1 MESLARRFDLYIQ
14 PRTWWLLGGI
24 WALFVLA
31 YPFPVFLIIARTG
44 LLVLFVAAATDLL
57 LLLFPANPVTAERQC
72 SPKWSLGD
80 ENRVRIFLR
89 NKSPLSLNCIILDEL
104 PPELQD
110 RKLELVLSLKPFR
123 SDMAEYFVKPLKR
136 GIYSYGQIRVFISYP
151 LLGFF
156 GRRLSTDQ
164 RNDISVYPSFVQL
177 RKFSLYTLQNIAR
190 FHGFKKMR
198 RIGMS
203 YEFEQIKEYVQG
215 DDIRHINWKATGKT
229 TILKTNHFTEEKAQP
244 VYLVIDKS
252 RPMNMAFGGMTLLD
266 YAINAAAVVANIALQ
281 KGDKAG
287 LLTFSDRVGAA
298 VRADSSPG
306 QMARIMDL
314 LHAEKY
320 RRTEADFE
328 FVYNAMKRVSSSRS
342 LLLLFT
348 NFETLIAMQ
357 RILPVLRKLNKQ
369 HLLVVILFSNSEV
382 ENYAYAPSANLQ
394 ELYNRM
400 VARQMI
406 GDKRQ
411 MAVELANHGIQSIV
425 CKPEDLTISTLNK
438 YLALKA
444 KGMIG

>member
-1 MESLARRFDLYIQ
+1 MMSLARRFDLYIQ

-31 YPFPVFLIIARTG
+31 YPFPVFLIVAKIL
-44 LLVLFVAAATDLL
+44 LLVLFVAAAADLL
-57 LLLFPANPVTAERQC
+57 LLFIPQNPVLAEREC

-80 ENRVRIFLR
+80 ENRVRIILR
-89 NKSPLSLNCIILDEL
+89 NKSPLSLSCIILDEL
-104 PPELQD
+104 PPELQQ
-110 RKLELVLSLKPFR
+110 RNLELSLSLEPFR
-123 SDMAEYFVKPLKR
+123 SNKAEYLVKPLRR
-136 GIYSYGQIRVFISYP
+136 GIYSFGQIRVFMSFP

-164 RNDISVYPSFVQL
+164 KNDVSVYPSFVQL
-177 RKFSLYTLQNIAR
+177 RKYSLYTLQNIAR
-190 FHGFKKMR
+190 FHGFKRIR

-229 TILKTNHFTEEKAQP
+229 TTLKTNHFTEEKAQP
-244 VYLVIDKS
+244 VYVVIDKS

-266 YAINAAAVVANIALQ
+266 YAINAAAVVTNIALQ

-298 VRADSSPG
+298 LRADSSPG

-328 FVYNAMKRVSSSRS
+328 FVYNAIRRVSSSRS
-342 LLLLFT
+342 LMLLFT
-348 NFETLIAMQ
+348 NFETLVALQ

-369 HLLVVILFSNSEV
+369 HLLVVIFFSNSEV
-382 ENYAYAPSANLQ
+382 ENYAYEQAADLQ
-394 ELYNRM
+394 ELYMRM
-400 VARQMI
+400 VARQMV

-425 CKPEDLTISTLNK
+425 CKPEDLSISSLNK
-438 YLALKA
+438 YLELKS